1 MSVPARFVQEYS
13 SSETSGAPS
22 LLVLTFVTGV
32 VDALS
37 VLGFGRV
44 FTANMTGN
52 VVVLAFGVA
61 GAPGFSM
68 TRSLSA
74 LAAFLCGAV
83 LGGGMSRMS
92 CSHRT
97 AWLRTALI
105 CEAVLL
111 FTAAFASFGIQMD
124 AIPSNRLYMLISLT
138 AVAMGLR
145 NATVRRFAVPDL
157 TTTVLTSTL
166 TGIAADS
173 SLAGGSNP
181 RIVRRTASVL
191 MMFAGA
197 VLGALLLRWGSAP
210 ALLLSGVLVLAT
222 IPGFVKETRLF
233 NTCS

>member
-1 MSVPARFVQEYS
+1 MIT
-13 SSETSGAPS
+13 SSERSAAPS

-61 GAPGFSM
+61 GAPGFSIP
-68 TRSLSA
+68 RSLSA

-83 LGGGMSRMS
+83 LGGRVSRMS
-92 CSHRT
+92 CSQRT

-105 CEAVLL
+105 CEAVFL
-111 FTAAFASFGIQMD
+111 FTAALASFGIEMD
-124 AIPSNRLYMLISLT
+124 ATPSNRLYLLIGLT

-145 NATVRRFAVPDL
+145 TATVRRLAVPDL
-157 TTTVLTSTL
+157 TTVVLTLTL

-181 RIVRRTASVL
+181 GIVRRTASVL
-191 MMFAGA
+191 MMFSGA
-197 VLGALLLRWGSAP
+197 VLGALLLRWGPAP

-233 NTCS
+233 SNTCS